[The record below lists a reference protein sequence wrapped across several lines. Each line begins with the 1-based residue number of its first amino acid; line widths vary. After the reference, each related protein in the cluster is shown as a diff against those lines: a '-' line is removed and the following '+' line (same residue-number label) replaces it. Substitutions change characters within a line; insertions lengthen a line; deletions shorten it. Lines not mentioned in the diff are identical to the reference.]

1 MKRNCIVS
9 FFVIA
14 SFLLIFSQ
22 LSFAQDMEGRLGL
35 GARMAFVSYGGDS
48 YNYSIYDTDFKIE
61 TDFDYAPMYGGNL
74 TYFVHKY
81 FSFELSV
88 DRVETDV
95 DLKISVPGFPIKTVV
110 GVGEM
115 EQLPILLT
123 ARTHFSTNPKVNP
136 YFGVGIGY
144 YLNDFHSND
153 LVRAALPPG
162 GRLDIDDSLG
172 FHINTGVE
180 IFLNERF
187 ALNLELKYVWNDTD
201 LKLKFPDAA
210 EEVDFRLDAFVAGAG
225 FKIYL

>member
-1 MKRNCIVS
+1 MKKNCIVS

-14 SFLLIFSQ
+14 SFLLIFSH
-22 LSFAQDMEGRLGL
+22 LSFAQDMKGRLGL
-35 GARMAFVSYGGDS
+35 GARMAFVSYAGDS
-48 YNYSIYDTDFKIE
+48 YDISFYDVE
-61 TDFDYAPMYGGNL
+61 TDFDYAAMYGGNL

-88 DRVETDV
+88 DHVETDV
-95 DLKISVPGFPIKTVV
+95 DLKISVPGYPIKTVV
-110 GVGEM
+110 GVGEV

-136 YFGVGIGY
+136 YFGIGIGY

-153 LVRAALPPG
+153 LVRSVLPPG
-162 GRLDIDDSLG
+162 GKLDIDNSIG

-187 ALNLELKYVWNDTD
+187 ALNLELKCIWNETD
-201 LKLKFPDAA
+201 LKAKAPGYLT
-210 EEVDFRLDAFVAGAG
+210 EEVDFQLDAFVAGAG